1 MNGGGDYVPIGQAL
15 HGIMVNPIGE
25 KDMPVSAIV
34 LVKII
39 DTETEETGWATRST
53 GDINDQE
60 LLGALIMETDR
71 LRHNLQE
78 AWVEDD
84 E

>member
-1 MNGGGDYVPIGQAL
+1 MSGGDDSVPIGEAL
-15 HGIMVNPIGE
+15 PGIRIKPI
-25 KDMPVSAIV
+25 DNTNMPVSAIV
-34 LVKII
+34 LVKVIS
-39 DTETEETGWATRST
+39 TETEDTAWVTRGT

-60 LLGALIMETDR
+60 LLGSLIMETDR

-78 AWVEDD
+78 AWESD

>member
-1 MNGGGDYVPIGQAL
+1 MSGGDDHVS
-15 HGIMVNPIGE
+15 IGE
-25 KDMPVSAIV
+25 ALPGIRIKPINETDMPVSAIV
-34 LVKII
+34 LAKII
-39 DTETEETGWATRST
+39 NTDTEDTGWVTRGT

-60 LLGALIMETDR
+60 LLGVLIMETDR

-78 AWVEDD
+78 AWESD